1 VTLRIAL
8 SVGERSGDELAGAI
22 AEALRRRRPDIELIG
37 VAGPRMR
44 KAGVQPLA
52 DVDDLGV
59 MGLFEVIRHVPR
71 LYRLRRRLRQRILSA
86 GVDAFVGVDS
96 PDFNLG
102 LARSLRRAGVATSQV
117 VAPSVWA
124 WRRYRI
130 PKVARSLDRLLT
142 LFPFETA
149 LFEDTGLD
157 ARFIGHPMAD
167 ALVQAPDRSAARD
180 ALEIGQTETV
190 VALLPGSRGG
200 EIARHAPMLVDLG
213 ARLRARRNCRVA
225 LLLAD
230 EADRER
236 FAAAA
241 GRDPAASAMTVV
253 CGRTRLGLVAADVA
267 AAASGTVTLEG
278 LLCRTPMVVFYRL
291 PAASYRLARAL
302 KLVKS
307 RYVSLP
313 NVLADEALLPER
325 IQHDA
330 TPARIAE
337 DVEAWLEAPERMS
350 AYRARAEAIHQQLA
364 QGAAESAAWQILDL
378 AEEAT
383 KPGIA

>member
-1 VTLRIAL
+1 MSLKIAL
-8 SVGERSGDELAGAI
+8 SVGERSGDELAAAI

-44 KAGVQPLA
+44 EAGVQPLA
-52 DVDDLGV
+52 DVDELGV

-71 LYRLRRRLRQRILSA
+71 LYRLRRRLRQRILAA

-102 LARSLRRAGVATSQV
+102 LARSLRRAGVVTAQV

-124 WRRYRI
+124 WRPYRI
-130 PKVARSLDRLLT
+130 PKIARSLDRLLT
-142 LFPFETA
+142 LFPFEPA
-149 LFEDTGLD
+149 LFQHTGLD
-157 ARFIGHPMAD
+157 ARFIGHPLAD
-167 ALVQAPDRSAARD
+167 ALTMTPDRSAARS
-180 ALEIGQTETV
+180 ALGVGPDETM

-200 EIARHAPMLVDLG
+200 EIARHASML
-213 ARLRARRNCRVA
+213 ARLGELLQARRDCRIV

-230 EADRER
+230 ESDRGR
-236 FAAAA
+236 FTAAA
-241 GRDPAASAMTVV
+241 GKDPADTGMTVL
-253 CGRTRLGLVAADVA
+253 CARTREGLVAADAA

-291 PAASYRLARAL
+291 PAATYRLARTL
-302 KLVKS
+302 NLVKS

-325 IQHDA
+325 IQQDA
-330 TPARIAE
+330 TPERLAD
-337 DVEAWLEAPERMS
+337 DVESWLAAPERMR
-350 AYRARAEAIHQQLA
+350 AYGARADAIHRQLA
-364 QGAAESAAWQILDL
+364 KRAAESAARQILDL
-378 AEEAT
+378 AQRPKRA
-383 KPGIA
+383 GAI